1 MITYFSEEERMKI
14 ASEGKII
21 RGNNITNKEN
31 SLKNT

>member
-21 RGNNITNKEN
+21 REN